1 MNIEK
6 FYYDEQT
13 EMYEQMKKEQDE
25 HEQSL
30 SVEEREK
37 EHQKLFQEARTIMEK
52 AERKKKEEYQIINPV
67 KYQRFIYLS
76 ERAIQFSKISGCNI
90 KIQTFPDMSA
100 LIKMQT
106 GYMWNSHFISIY
118 FFNFSASSNQNS
130 NSTTS
135 FSPCFLLPIPT
146 QSASFNRFFI
156 VSLSSSADS
165 PSLSNQI
172 YRYCDKM

>member
-67 KYQRFIYLS
+67 KYQRSL
-76 ERAIQFSKISGCNI
+76 ISLRII
-90 KIQTFPDMSA
+90 KTILLKPA
-100 LIKMQT
+100 
-106 GYMWNSHFISIY
+106 SI
-118 FFNFSASSNQNS
+118 ASW
-130 NSTTS
+130 
-135 FSPCFLLPIPT
+135 IE
-146 QSASFNRFFI
+146 
-156 VSLSSSADS
+156 
-165 PSLSNQI
+165 
-172 YRYCDKM
+172 

>member
-25 HEQSL
+25 YEQSL
-30 SVEEREK
+30 SVEER
-37 EHQKLFQEARTIMEK
+37 EK

-106 GYMWNSHFISIY
+106 GYIWLLSDGE
-118 FFNFSASSNQNS
+118 SALEDKETMKN
-130 NSTTS
+130 
-135 FSPCFLLPIPT
+135 LL
-146 QSASFNRFFI
+146 NE
-156 VSLSSSADS
+156 ADWVGIGS
-165 PSLSNQI
+165 KKHGEKDVVELEFWFELAE
-172 YRYCDKM
+172 KLKK

>member
-52 AERKKKEEYQIINPV
+52 AERKKKEEYQITYSSTEFELV
-67 KYQRFIYLS
+67 MRRK
-76 ERAIQFSKISGCNI
+76 KT
-90 KIQTFPDMSA
+90 K
-100 LIKMQT
+100 
-106 GYMWNSHFISIY
+106 SI
-118 FFNFSASSNQNS
+118 
-130 NSTTS
+130 
-135 FSPCFLLPIPT
+135 
-146 QSASFNRFFI
+146 
-156 VSLSSSADS
+156 
-165 PSLSNQI
+165 
-172 YRYCDKM
+172 

>member
-106 GYMWNSHFISIY
+106 GYI
-118 FFNFSASSNQNS
+118 
-130 NSTTS
+130 
-135 FSPCFLLPIPT
+135 
-146 QSASFNRFFI
+146 
-156 VSLSSSADS
+156 
-165 PSLSNQI
+165 
-172 YRYCDKM
+172 

>member
-52 AERKKKEEYQIINPV
+52 AERKKKEDYQ
-67 KYQRFIYLS
+67 S
-76 ERAIQFSKISGCNI
+76 CKISEVYI
-90 KIQTFPDMSA
+90 SVR
-100 LIKMQT
+100 T
-106 GYMWNSHFISIY
+106 GNTVFKNLRM
-118 FFNFSASSNQNS
+118 
-130 NSTTS
+130 
-135 FSPCFLLPIPT
+135 
-146 QSASFNRFFI
+146 
-156 VSLSSSADS
+156 
-165 PSLSNQI
+165 
-172 YRYCDKM
+172 

>member
-76 ERAIQFSKISGCNI
+76 ERAIHFQKSQDVILRFRHFQTCLHLLKCRRDISGC
-90 KIQTFPDMSA
+90 
-100 LIKMQT
+100 
-106 GYMWNSHFISIY
+106 
-118 FFNFSASSNQNS
+118 
-130 NSTTS
+130 
-135 FSPCFLLPIPT
+135 
-146 QSASFNRFFI
+146 
-156 VSLSSSADS
+156 
-165 PSLSNQI
+165 
-172 YRYCDKM
+172 

>member
-13 EMYEQMKKEQDE
+13 EMYEQIKKEQDE

-37 EHQKLFQEARTIMEK
+37 EHQKLFQEARIIMEK
-52 AERKKKEEYQIINPV
+52 TERKKKEEYQIINPV

-106 GYMWNSHFISIY
+106 GYIWLLSDGE
-118 FFNFSASSNQNS
+118 SALEDKETMKN
-130 NSTTS
+130 
-135 FSPCFLLPIPT
+135 LLNEAAWVGIG
-146 QSASFNRFFI
+146 SRKHGEKDVVELEFWFELAE
-156 VSLSSSADS
+156 SL
-165 PSLSNQI
+165 L
-172 YRYCDKM
+172 

>member
-52 AERKKKEEYQIINPV
+52 AERKK
-67 KYQRFIYLS
+67 
-76 ERAIQFSKISGCNI
+76 ERRISDHQSCKISEI
-90 KIQTFPDMSA
+90 YISVR
-100 LIKMQT
+100 T
-106 GYMWNSHFISIY
+106 GNTVFKNLRM
-118 FFNFSASSNQNS
+118 
-130 NSTTS
+130 
-135 FSPCFLLPIPT
+135 
-146 QSASFNRFFI
+146 
-156 VSLSSSADS
+156 
-165 PSLSNQI
+165 
-172 YRYCDKM
+172 

>member
-52 AERKKKEEYQIINPV
+52 AERRDSFYSPFLSLIHIKKI
-67 KYQRFIYLS
+67 
-76 ERAIQFSKISGCNI
+76 
-90 KIQTFPDMSA
+90 
-100 LIKMQT
+100 
-106 GYMWNSHFISIY
+106 
-118 FFNFSASSNQNS
+118 
-130 NSTTS
+130 
-135 FSPCFLLPIPT
+135 
-146 QSASFNRFFI
+146 
-156 VSLSSSADS
+156 
-165 PSLSNQI
+165 
-172 YRYCDKM
+172 

>member
-13 EMYEQMKKEQDE
+13 EMYELMKKEQDE

-52 AERKKKEEYQIINPV
+52 AERKKKEEYQISNPV

-106 GYMWNSHFISIY
+106 GYIW
-118 FFNFSASSNQNS
+118 
-130 NSTTS
+130 
-135 FSPCFLLPIPT
+135 LL
-146 QSASFNRFFI
+146 S
-156 VSLSSSADS
+156 DG
-165 PSLSNQI
+165 
-172 YRYCDKM
+172 

>member
-6 FYYDEQT
+6 FFYDEQT

-37 EHQKLFQEARTIMEK
+37 EHQKLFQEARMIMEK

-76 ERAIQFSKISGCNI
+76 ERAVQFSRHVR
-90 KIQTFPDMSA
+90 T
-100 LIKMQT
+100 
-106 GYMWNSHFISIY
+106 Y
-118 FFNFSASSNQNS
+118 
-130 NSTTS
+130 
-135 FSPCFLLPIPT
+135 
-146 QSASFNRFFI
+146 
-156 VSLSSSADS
+156 
-165 PSLSNQI
+165 
-172 YRYCDKM
+172 